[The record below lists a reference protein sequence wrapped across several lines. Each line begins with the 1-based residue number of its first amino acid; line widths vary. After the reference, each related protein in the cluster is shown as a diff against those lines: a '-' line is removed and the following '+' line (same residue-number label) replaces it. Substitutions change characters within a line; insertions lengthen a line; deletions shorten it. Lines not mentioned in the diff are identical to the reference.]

1 MFHSTIVFANCIF
14 DDYWTVRPTLG
25 SLIPPYLPLNTVLIS
40 HMAGVPIAT
49 VPHAWSADLNDLSRN
64 AYRNNL

>member
-14 DDYWTVRPTLG
+14 SDYWTVRPTLG
-25 SLIPPYLPLNTVLIS
+25 SLIPPYFPPNTVWIS
-40 HMAGVPIAT
+40 HMASVPNAT
-49 VPHAWSADLNDLSRN
+49 APHAWSADLNDLFRN